1 MARSGTE
8 LLARGAASSEPAP
21 GPPEASEAGWQPE
34 RAGRAPVV
42 TGFRKSLIRLGL
54 WGRLSRQAL
63 QLYGGP
69 GKTLNGLHG
78 VARTRRMAAGGLP
91 PRKYVV
97 SQGRAF
103 FSLHAPGYPSRAF
116 DRYAALELNR
126 AVALRPATD
135 LQFAFIAITRRCG
148 LRCAHCSEWE
158 TLRQPDV
165 LSVKDLCDI
174 AERLRAAGTVQI
186 LLTGGEPLLR
196 LDAAEA
202 ICRRVHEDC
211 DVWALTSGVPLTPE
225 VARRFRDSG
234 ATGVRVS
241 LDHVD
246 PAKHDRFRGVPGTF
260 ARAVAGAQHAREA
273 GLLLA
278 LSLTATRDF
287 VTADNLERYATLA
300 RDLGAGFIEVLD
312 PRSVG
317 RWAGVDVAL
326 PPAQIALLEAFDRA
340 MNLKR
345 PDMPLVDY
353 PGIGQRRD
361 GCWGAGDRY
370 LFVDAAGTVHACPF
384 CHGGVGGCL
393 DESVQTL
400 RGRLRSQG
408 CQAYPPARTDGRI

>member
-1 MARSGTE
+1 MARIEAE
-8 LLARGAASSEPAP
+8 LMARGAASRAPAF
-21 GPPEASEAGWQPE
+21 EAPHP
-34 RAGRAPVV
+34 GRAPVV
-42 TGFRKSLIRLGL
+42 TGLRKSMIRLGL
-54 WGRLSRQAL
+54 WGRLARRSL
-63 QLYGGP
+63 ELYGSP
-69 GKTLNGLHG
+69 GKTLSALRA
-78 VARTRRMAAGGLP
+78 VASTRRKVAGGLP

-97 SQGRAF
+97 SRGRAF

-116 DRYAALELNR
+116 DRYAELELNR
-126 AVALRPATD
+126 AVPLRPGTD

-148 LRCAHCSEWE
+148 LQCVHCSEWE

-165 LSVKDLCDI
+165 LSVKDLCEI
-174 AERLRAAGTVQI
+174 AERLRAAGAVQI

-202 ICRRVHEDC
+202 ICRTVHEDC
-211 DVWALTSGVPLTPE
+211 DVWALTSGVPLTAE
-225 VARRFRDSG
+225 VARRFRDAG

-260 ARAVAGAQHAREA
+260 ARAVAGAQSAREA
-273 GLLLA
+273 GLLVA
-278 LSLTATRDF
+278 LELTATRDF
-287 VTADNLERYATLA
+287 VTPDNLERYATLA

-317 RWAGVDVAL
+317 RWTGEAVAL
-326 PPAQIALLEAFDRA
+326 PPEQIALLEAFDRT
-340 MNLKR
+340 MNLER

-370 LFVDAAGTVHACPF
+370 LFVDAAGSVHACPF
-384 CHGGVGGCL
+384 CHGEVGRCP
-393 DESVQTL
+393 DESLRTL
-400 RGRLRSQG
+400 RGRLRAQG
-408 CQAYPPARTDGRI
+408 CQAYPRARTDGRI

>member
-1 MARSGTE
+1 
-8 LLARGAASSEPAP
+8 
-21 GPPEASEAGWQPE
+21 
-34 RAGRAPVV
+34 VI
-42 TGFRKSLIRLGL
+42 TGFRRLLTRLDL
-54 WGRLSRQAL
+54 WERLARQAFR
-63 QLYGGP
+63 LYGSP
-69 GKTLNGLHG
+69 GRALTALRA
-78 VARTRRMAAGGLP
+78 VARARRTAAGGLA

-97 SQGRAF
+97 SAGRAF

-116 DRYAALELNR
+116 DRYAELELNR
-126 AVALRPATD
+126 ALPLRPATE

-148 LRCAHCSEWE
+148 LQCLHCSEWA

-174 AERLRAAGTVQI
+174 AEGLRAAGTVQI
-186 LLTGGEPLLR
+186 LLTGGEPLMR

-202 ICRRVHEDC
+202 ICRSVGEDC

-225 VARRFRDSG
+225 VARRFREAG
-234 ATGVRVS
+234 ATGVRIS

-260 ARAVAGAQHAREA
+260 ARAVAGARNAREA
-273 GLLLA
+273 GLLVA

-312 PRSVG
+312 PRPVG
-317 RWAGVDVAL
+317 RWTGADVAL
-326 PPAQIALLEAFDRA
+326 PPEQLALLEAFDRS

-393 DESVQTL
+393 DEPLQAL
-400 RGRLRSQG
+400 RGRLRTQG
-408 CQAYPPARTDGRI
+408 CQVFPPARTDARI